1 MLEVLKEK
9 RALKDHKIERVV
21 FNAITKQAVTEAM
34 KHPRQIDGALVD
46 AYMARRALDYLVGF
60 TLSPVLWRKLPG
72 ARSAG
77 RVQSVALR
85 LVCDRE
91 LEIEKFVPR
100 EYWSLVATLTTPRGD
115 AFEARLI
122 GADGKKIQRLDIGT
136 GAEAEDLKKAIE
148 SANFSVSTVEA
159 KPARRNPN
167 APFTTSTLQ
176 QEASRKMG
184 FAPAHTMRIAQ
195 RLYEG
200 IDIGGETTGL
210 ITYMRTDGVQIDP
223 SAITQARKVIG
234 EDYGNAYVPEA
245 PRQYQTKAKNAQEAH
260 EAIRP
265 TDLSRRP
272 AEMRRR
278 LDTDQARLYELI
290 WTRTIAS
297 QMESAELER
306 TTVDIAAKAGSRVL
320 ELRATGQV
328 MKFDGFLALYQ
339 EGKDD
344 DGDDEDS
351 RRLPA
356 MSEGEALKRQDLA
369 VTQHF
374 TEPPPRF
381 SEASLVKRMEELGIG
396 RPSTYASIL
405 QVLKDRGYVKLEK
418 KRLHGEDKG
427 RVVVAFLENF
437 FAKYVEFDFTAA
449 LEEQLDRISNNEIS
463 WQEVLKDFWVGF
475 IGAVNEIKD
484 LRVTQ
489 VLDTLDDMLGPHIYP
504 ARADGGDVRQCPTC
518 GTGKLNLKAGKFGA
532 FVGCTNYPECRY
544 TRPLAAD
551 SEASADR
558 LLGKDPETD
567 RDVVVKAGRFGPYI
581 QLGEPKDYAEGEKP
595 KRAGIPK
602 NTSPS
607 DIELDMALKLLSL
620 PREIGR
626 HPETG
631 EPITAGLG
639 RFGPFVK
646 HEKTY
651 ASLEAGDEVFDI
663 GLNRAV
669 TLIAEKILKGP
680 SGRRFGADP
689 GKAAGRSPDARRGR
703 GQERP
708 LRRLCHLGRRQRHD
722 PERQDPGHDHAGRG
736 HRADRRA
743 RRQGRRQAE
752 ARCRRRPRRKR
763 LRPNAKADATAA
775 KPAKKRREE
784 SRGQRRQSVA
794 KARAPVTASAKTSAG
809 QTRACGQGAG
819 EKERRQGPRV
829 SGEAARQGF
838 SGPGR
843 HRRLR
848 PRASRRDRHPRDRAG
863 IRPQERRPR
872 RAEAHSARARRRGR
886 DRKARQE
893 DPRARF
899 VARDRDGRHQR
910 PRRRRRVDG
919 DADRMGRGRKR
930 RAAKDPHPCA
940 PPRAAGHLSRRRR
953 PRAAADRKARRRRR
967 RGLSRPRHQG
977 GRSRQNPRARH
988 LPRPR
993 PTAAGG

>member
-1 MLEVLKEK
+1 MNIVIVESPAKAKTINKYLGASYEVLASFGHVRDLPAKNGSVDPDANFQMIWEVDPKAAGRLNDIAKALKGADRLILATDPDREGEAISWHVLEVMKEK
-9 RALKDHKIERVV
+9 RALKDQKIERVV
-21 FNAITKQAVTEAM
+21 FNAITKQAVTDAM
-34 KHPRQIDGALVD
+34 KAPRQIDGALVD

-115 AFEARLI
+115 SFEARLV
-122 GADGKKIQRLDIGT
+122 GADGKKIQRLDIGS

-148 SANFSVSTVEA
+148 AANFTVSTVEA
-159 KPARRNPN
+159 KPARRNPQ

-176 QEASRKMG
+176 QEASRKLG

-210 ITYMRTDGVQIDP
+210 ITYMRTDGVQIDG

-234 EDYGNAYVPEA
+234 EDYGNAYVPDA
-245 PRQYQTKAKNAQEAH
+245 PRQYQAKAKNAQEAH

-278 LDTDQARLYELI
+278 LDVDQAKLYELI
-290 WTRTIAS
+290 WIRTIAS

-320 ELRATGQV
+320 DLRASGQV
-328 MKFDGFLALYQ
+328 IKFDGFLALYQ
-339 EGKDD
+339 EGRDD
-344 DGDDEDS
+344 EEDEDS

-356 MSEGEALKRQDLA
+356 MSEGEPLKRQDLA

-437 FAKYVEFDFTAA
+437 FTRYVEYDFTAG

-463 WQEVLKDFWVGF
+463 WQQVLKDFWIGF
-475 IGAVNEIKD
+475 AGAVSDIKD
-484 LRVTQ
+484 LRVSE
-489 VLDTLDDMLGPHIYP
+489 VLDALDDMLGPHIYP
-504 ARADGGDVRQCPTC
+504 PRADGGDVRQCPTC

-532 FVGCTNYPECRY
+532 FVGCSNYPECRY

-558 LLGKDPETD
+558 VLGKDPETD
-567 RDVVVKAGRFGPYI
+567 LDVTVKAGRFGPYI
-581 QLGEPKDYAEGEKP
+581 QLGEQKDYAEGEKP
-595 KRAGIPK
+595 RRAGIPK
-602 NTSPS
+602 NMSPG
-607 DIELDMALKLLSL
+607 DMEFELALKLLSL
-620 PREIGR
+620 PREIGK

-631 EPITAGLG
+631 EPITAGIG
-639 RFGPFVK
+639 RFGPFVR

-669 TLIAEKILKGP
+669 TLIAEKIAKGP

-689 GKAAGRSPDARRGR
+689 GKPLGEHPSLGGVAVKNGRYGAYVTAGGVNATIPSDKTPETITLAEAIALIDERAAKGGGKPKRGAKKAAPKKAAKNTAKTAAKAADPDA
-703 GQERP
+703 P
-708 LRRLCHLGRRQRHD
+708 
-722 PERQDPGHDHAGRG
+722 
-736 HRADRRA
+736 
-743 RRQGRRQAE
+743 
-752 ARCRRRPRRKR
+752 
-763 LRPNAKADATAA
+763 
-775 KPAKKRREE
+775 KPAKKAAAKKAAAKPKSEAV
-784 SRGQRRQSVA
+784 S
-794 KARAPVTASAKTSAG
+794 KARAPVASAAKTSAAKPA
-809 QTRACGQGAG
+809 TAPKTPAKKSAG
-819 EKERRQGPRV
+819 
-829 SGEAARQGF
+829 
-838 SGPGR
+838 
-843 HRRLR
+843 
-848 PRASRRDRHPRDRAG
+848 
-863 IRPQERRPR
+863 
-872 RAEAHSARARRRGR
+872 
-886 DRKARQE
+886 KAR
-893 DPRARF
+893 
-899 VARDRDGRHQR
+899 G
-910 PRRRRRVDG
+910 
-919 DADRMGRGRKR
+919 
-930 RAAKDPHPCA
+930 
-940 PPRAAGHLSRRRR
+940 
-953 PRAAADRKARRRRR
+953 
-967 RGLSRPRHQG
+967 
-977 GRSRQNPRARH
+977 
-988 LPRPR
+988 
-993 PTAAGG
+993 

>member
-1 MLEVLKEK
+1 MNIVIVESPAKAKTINKYLGPSYEVLASFGHVRDLPAKNGSVDPDANFQMIWEIDPKAAGRLNDIAKALKGADRLILATDSDREGEAISWHVLGVMKEK

-21 FNAITKQAVTEAM
+21 FNAITKQAVTDAM
-34 KHPRQIDGALVD
+34 KAPRQIDGALVD

-91 LEIEKFVPR
+91 LEIEKFVAK

-115 AFEARLI
+115 AFEARLV

-136 GAEAEDLKKAIE
+136 SAEAEDFKKAIE
-148 SANFSVSTVEA
+148 AANFTVTSVEA
-159 KPARRNPN
+159 KPARRNPQ

-176 QEASRKMG
+176 QEASRKLG

-210 ITYMRTDGVQIDP
+210 ITYMRTDGVQIDG

-234 EDYGNAYVPEA
+234 EDYGNAYVPDA

-278 LDTDQARLYELI
+278 LDHDQARLYELI
-290 WTRTIAS
+290 WIRTIAS

-306 TTVDIAAKAGSRVL
+306 TTVDIAARAGSRML
-320 ELRATGQV
+320 ELRASGQV
-328 MKFDGFLALYQ
+328 VKFDGFLALYQ
-339 EGKDD
+339 EGR
-344 DGDDEDS
+344 DDEEDEDG

-356 MSEGEALKRQDLA
+356 MSQGEALKRQALA

-437 FAKYVEFDFTAA
+437 FARYVEYDFTAE
-449 LEEQLDRISNNEIS
+449 LEEQLDRVSNNEIS
-463 WQEVLKDFWVGF
+463 WQQVLKDFWTGF
-475 IGAVNEIKD
+475 IGAVNDIKD
-484 LRVTQ
+484 LRVAE
-489 VLDTLDDMLGPHIYP
+489 VLDALDEMLGPHIYP
-504 ARADGGDVRQCPTC
+504 PRADGGDVRQCPTC
-518 GTGKLNLKAGKFGA
+518 GTGRLNLKAGKYGA
-532 FVGCTNYPECRY
+532 FVGCSNYPECRH

-551 SEASADR
+551 SAESADR
-558 LLGKDPETD
+558 ILGTDPDTGF
-567 RDVVVKAGRFGPYI
+567 DVTVKAGRFGPYI
-581 QLGEPKDYAEGEKP
+581 QLGEQKDYAEGEKP
-595 KRAGIPK
+595 RRAGIPK
-602 NTSPS
+602 NMSPS
-607 DIELDMALKLLSL
+607 DMELELALKLLSL
-620 PREIGR
+620 PREIGK

-631 EPITAGLG
+631 EPITAGIG
-639 RFGPFVK
+639 RFGPFVR

-669 TLIAEKILKGP
+669 TLIAEKIAKGP

-689 GKAAGRSPDARRGR
+689 GKPLGDHPSLGAVAMKNGRYGAYVT
-703 GQERP
+703 
-708 LRRLCHLGRRQRHD
+708 
-722 PERQDPGHDHAGRG
+722 
-736 HRADRRA
+736 ADGVNA
-743 RRQGRRQAE
+743 TIPSDKDKDTITLAE
-752 ARCRRRPRRKR
+752 AIALIDERAAKGGGKVKGKKTKAAKP
-763 LRPNAKADATAA
+763 AKAETDAAA
-775 KPAKKRREE
+775 KPAKKATVKKAA
-784 SRGQRRQSVA
+784 SKPKTDAVS
-794 KARAPVTASAKTSAG
+794 KARAPVASAAKTSA
-809 QTRACGQGAG
+809 AKPAAASKAPAKKSAG
-819 EKERRQGPRV
+819 
-829 SGEAARQGF
+829 
-838 SGPGR
+838 
-843 HRRLR
+843 
-848 PRASRRDRHPRDRAG
+848 
-863 IRPQERRPR
+863 
-872 RAEAHSARARRRGR
+872 
-886 DRKARQE
+886 KAR
-893 DPRARF
+893 
-899 VARDRDGRHQR
+899 G
-910 PRRRRRVDG
+910 
-919 DADRMGRGRKR
+919 
-930 RAAKDPHPCA
+930 
-940 PPRAAGHLSRRRR
+940 
-953 PRAAADRKARRRRR
+953 
-967 RGLSRPRHQG
+967 
-977 GRSRQNPRARH
+977 
-988 LPRPR
+988 
-993 PTAAGG
+993 

>member
-1 MLEVLKEK
+1 MNIVIVESPAKAKTINKYLGSSYEVLASFGHVRDLPAKNGSVDPDANFQMIWEVDPKATGRLNDIARALKGADRLILATDPDREGEAISWHVLEVLKQK
-9 RALKDHKIERVV
+9 RALKDQKIERVV
-21 FNAITKQAVTEAM
+21 FNAITKQAVSDAM
-34 KHPRQIDGALVD
+34 RHPRQIDGALVD

-100 EYWSLVATLTTPRGD
+100 EYWSLIATLTTPRGE
-115 AFEARLI
+115 AFEARLV

-136 GAEAEDLKKAIE
+136 GAEAEDFRKAIE
-148 SANFSVSTVEA
+148 AANFTVSTVEA
-159 KPARRNPN
+159 KPARRNPQ

-176 QEASRKMG
+176 QEASRKLG

-210 ITYMRTDGVQIDP
+210 ITYMRTDGVQIDN

-234 EDYGNAYVPEA
+234 EDYGHAYVPEA
-245 PRQYQTKAKNAQEAH
+245 PRQYQTRAKNAQEAH

-272 AEMRRR
+272 AQMRRR
-278 LDTDQARLYELI
+278 LDHDQARLYELI
-290 WTRTIAS
+290 WIRTVAS

-306 TTVDIAAKAGSRVL
+306 TTVDIAAKAGSRLL

-328 MKFDGFLALYQ
+328 IKFDGFLALYQ
-339 EGKDD
+339 EGRDD
-344 DGDDEDS
+344 DADDEDS

-356 MSEGEALKRQDLA
+356 MSEGEALKRKHLS

-418 KRLHGEDKG
+418 KRLYGEDKG

-437 FAKYVEFDFTAA
+437 FKRYIEYDFTAD

-463 WQEVLKDFWVGF
+463 WQQVLKDFWRDF
-475 IGAVNEIKD
+475 IGAVDEIKD
-484 LRVTQ
+484 LRVTE

-504 ARADGGDVRQCPTC
+504 PRADGGEVRQCPSC
-518 GTGKLNLKAGKFGA
+518 GTGRLNLKAGKFGA
-532 FVGCTNYPECRY
+532 FVGCSNYPECRY

-558 LLGKDPETD
+558 ILGPDPETGL
-567 RDVVVKAGRFGPYI
+567 DVVVKAGRFGPYI
-581 QLGEPKDYAEGEKP
+581 QLGEPKEYPEGDKP

-602 NTSPS
+602 NISPT
-607 DIELDMALKLLSL
+607 DIDLDLALKLLSL
-620 PREIGR
+620 PREIGK

-631 EPITAGLG
+631 QPITAGLG
-639 RFGPFVK
+639 RFGPFVR

-669 TLIAEKILKGP
+669 TLLAEKVAKGP

-689 GKAAGRSPDARRGR
+689 GKPLGEHPTLGAVAVKNGRYGAYVTAGGVNATIPSDKTPDTITLPEAIGLLDERVAKGGGKPRRG
-703 GQERP
+703 G
-708 LRRLCHLGRRQRHD
+708 
-722 PERQDPGHDHAGRG
+722 
-736 HRADRRA
+736 
-743 RRQGRRQAE
+743 
-752 ARCRRRPRRKR
+752 K
-763 LRPNAKADATAA
+763 KTAA
-775 KPAKKRREE
+775 KPARLGADASAPKPAKAPAKKAAAKPK
-784 SRGQRRQSVA
+784 SDAAS
-794 KARAPVTASAKTSAG
+794 KARAPVTATAKTSPAKPAAPKTPVKKSAG
-809 QTRACGQGAG
+809 
-819 EKERRQGPRV
+819 
-829 SGEAARQGF
+829 
-838 SGPGR
+838 
-843 HRRLR
+843 
-848 PRASRRDRHPRDRAG
+848 
-863 IRPQERRPR
+863 
-872 RAEAHSARARRRGR
+872 
-886 DRKARQE
+886 KAR
-893 DPRARF
+893 
-899 VARDRDGRHQR
+899 G
-910 PRRRRRVDG
+910 
-919 DADRMGRGRKR
+919 
-930 RAAKDPHPCA
+930 
-940 PPRAAGHLSRRRR
+940 
-953 PRAAADRKARRRRR
+953 
-967 RGLSRPRHQG
+967 
-977 GRSRQNPRARH
+977 
-988 LPRPR
+988 
-993 PTAAGG
+993 

>member
-1 MLEVLKEK
+1 MNIVIVESPAKAKTINKYLGASYEVLASFGHVRDLPAKNGSVDPEANFQMIWEIDPKAAGRLNDIARALKGADRLILATDPDREGEAISWHVLEVMKEK
-9 RALKDHKIERVV
+9 RALKDQKIERVV

-34 KHPRQIDGALVD
+34 KNPRQIDGALVD

-91 LEIEKFVPR
+91 LEIEKFIPR

-115 AFEARLI
+115 AFEARLV

-148 SANFSVSTVEA
+148 AANFTVSTVEA
-159 KPARRNPN
+159 KPARRNPQ
-167 APFTTSTLQ
+167 APFATSTLQ
-176 QEASRKMG
+176 QEASRKLG

-210 ITYMRTDGVQIDP
+210 ITYMRTDGVQIDN
-223 SAITQARKVIG
+223 SAIVQARKVIG
-234 EDYGNAYVPEA
+234 EDYGRAYVPDA
-245 PRQYQTKAKNAQEAH
+245 PRAYQTKAKNAQEAH

-278 LDTDQARLYELI
+278 LDNDQARLYELI
-290 WTRTIAS
+290 WIRTIAS

-306 TTVDIAAKAGSRVL
+306 TTVDIQAKAGSRVL
-320 ELRATGQV
+320 DLRATGQV
-328 MKFDGFLALYQ
+328 IKFDGFLALYQ
-339 EGKDD
+339 EGRDD

-356 MSEGEALKRQDLA
+356 MSEGEALKRKDLA

-405 QVLKDRGYVKLEK
+405 QVLKDRGYVRLDK

-437 FAKYVEFDFTAA
+437 FARYVEYDFTAN

-463 WQEVLKDFWVGF
+463 WQQVLRDFWTDF
-475 IGAVNEIKD
+475 IGAVDEIKD

-489 VLDTLDDMLGPHIYP
+489 VLDALDDMLGPHIYAP
-504 ARADGGDVRQCPTC
+504 REDGGDPRQCPSC

-532 FVGCTNYPECRY
+532 FVGCSNYPECRY

-551 SEASADR
+551 GEATGDR
-558 LLGKDPETD
+558 ILGNDPASGLE
-567 RDVVVKAGRFGPYI
+567 VAVKAGRFGPYI

-602 NTSPS
+602 GTSPA
-607 DIELDMALKLLSL
+607 DMELELALQLLSL
-620 PREIGR
+620 PREVGK
-626 HPETG
+626 HPEDG
-631 EPITAGLG
+631 EPIKAGIG
-639 RFGPFVK
+639 RFGPYVQ
-646 HEKTY
+646 HGKTY
-651 ASLEAGDEVFDI
+651 ASLEAGDEVFTI

-669 TLIAEKILKGP
+669 TLIAERILKGP
-680 SGRRFGADP
+680 SKRRFGADP
-689 GKAAGRSPDARRGR
+689 GKPLGEHPTLGTVAVKGGRYGAYVTAGGVNATIPSDKT
-703 GQERP
+703 QESIT
-708 LRRLCHLGRRQRHD
+708 L
-722 PERQDPGHDHAGRG
+722 
-736 HRADRRA
+736 
-743 RRQGRRQAE
+743 AE
-752 ARCRRRPRRKR
+752 AILLIDERAAKGGGKPKR
-763 LRPNAKADATAA
+763 GAKKAPAKKASAKAATDAATP
-775 KPAKKRREE
+775 KPAKKAAAKK
-784 SRGQRRQSVA
+784 SVA
-794 KARAPVTASAKTSAG
+794 KPKSDATSKARAPVTATAKTSPTKPAKPVAKTNPG
-809 QTRACGQGAG
+809 KA
-819 EKERRQGPRV
+819 
-829 SGEAARQGF
+829 SG
-838 SGPGR
+838 
-843 HRRLR
+843 
-848 PRASRRDRHPRDRAG
+848 
-863 IRPQERRPR
+863 
-872 RAEAHSARARRRGR
+872 
-886 DRKARQE
+886 
-893 DPRARF
+893 
-899 VARDRDGRHQR
+899 
-910 PRRRRRVDG
+910 
-919 DADRMGRGRKR
+919 
-930 RAAKDPHPCA
+930 
-940 PPRAAGHLSRRRR
+940 
-953 PRAAADRKARRRRR
+953 
-967 RGLSRPRHQG
+967 
-977 GRSRQNPRARH
+977 
-988 LPRPR
+988 
-993 PTAAGG
+993 